1 MALSPKKDGE
11 SVRSKNGGV
20 AKIKLGWW
28 WSVVVVVWKRGHISG
43 FTVFFFGHK

>member
-11 SVRSKNGGV
+11 SEKGAV
-20 AKIKLGWW
+20 AKIKLRWW

-43 FTVFFFGHK
+43 FTVFFGHK